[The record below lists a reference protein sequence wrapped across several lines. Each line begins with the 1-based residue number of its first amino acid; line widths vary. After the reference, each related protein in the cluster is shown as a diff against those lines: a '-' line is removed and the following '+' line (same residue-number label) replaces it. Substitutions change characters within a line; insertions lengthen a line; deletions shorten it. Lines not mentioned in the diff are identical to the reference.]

1 MQNINIHLISIL
13 LTDYIS
19 IASEKDFKQ
28 MEHIFEC
35 LLGKGPMTGAGQ
47 SRQRTWV
54 LTSGCLQP
62 HEEERMSTGVTE
74 ARCKGL

>member
-47 SRQRTWV
+47 SRQRT
-54 LTSGCLQP
+54 
-62 HEEERMSTGVTE
+62 
-74 ARCKGL
+74 